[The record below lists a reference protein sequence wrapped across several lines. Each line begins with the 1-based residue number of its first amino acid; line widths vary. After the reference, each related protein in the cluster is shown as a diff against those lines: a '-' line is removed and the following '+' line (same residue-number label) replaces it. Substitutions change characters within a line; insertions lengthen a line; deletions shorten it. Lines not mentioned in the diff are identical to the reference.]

1 MSKRFLVTTA
11 IEETI
16 PQNEPILFLGEW
28 CRPFKNINKLDKLDA
43 KVLPYHWDD
52 RSKLHKDY
60 SYISEFYE
68 KLLIE
73 LTNQLNQIH
82 GTDHKEKYWR
92 ILIGPW
98 LGYFTQIVF
107 DRWSSIQSAIKNFDL
122 LGTYVQSFR
131 EGLLVPNN
139 MRHFSGLIKDEEW
152 NHFIYS
158 YILKNYTKV
167 PCSNQTTKYKG
178 IGEKTVHQL
187 RFNRIIKKKI
197 LDCIKLI
204 MRNFQKKDDA
214 LMHNTYLSKKNQILL
229 SLKLLQAPIH
239 HIDEFLDKSNF
250 KVEKEKRKWELD
262 GTNCNEF
269 EAFARSI
276 IPKQIPTIYLE
287 GYDFLSKKV
296 SSFSWPAKPKFIFTS
311 NSFLADDLFKL
322 YAAQKTE
329 NGYPLVIS
337 QHGGGYGS
345 YLHCFNEEHGYKI
358 SDLFLSWGYIDKS
371 EPKIKSVGLTKD
383 KKPLGVQH
391 ELQNRVLLVVG
402 NGPNHSYH
410 IWSAPKSS
418 SQWIDYFNI
427 QCTFVNSLNPQIQEL
442 LIIRLKDMVEGYEPS
457 YDRWRD
463 KFPKL
468 TIDKGNS
475 NIDNLIKKSKI
486 YIGTINSSTS
496 VECFALGIPVVIYWN
511 PNQFEI
517 NDFAK
522 VYFDKLKKVG
532 VFHDTP
538 ESAARH
544 INLIWH
550 DINSWWDSEAVKDAV
565 NLFKNKYCNES
576 TKLVDQVYLKLED
589 IIKNDEK
596 R

>member
-98 LGYFTQIVF
+98 LGYFTQIAF
-107 DRWSSIQSAIKNFDL
+107 DRWSSIQSAIKNFEL
-122 LGTYVQSFR
+122 SGTQVQSF
-131 EGLLVPNN
+131 EEEFFIPNN
-139 MRHFSGLIKDEEW
+139 MRHFSGLITSEEW

-158 YILKNYTKV
+158 YILKNYTKIH
-167 PCSNQTTKYKG
+167 CINQPARHKAIKERS
-178 IGEKTVHQL
+178 IHQL
-187 RFNRIIKKKI
+187 QLNRILKKKI
-197 LDCIKLI
+197 LNCINLLTGF
-204 MRNFQKKDDA
+204 FQKKNDA
-214 LMHNTYLSKKNQILL
+214 LFINTYLSKKNEILL
-229 SLKLLQAPIH
+229 SFKFSQFPMF
-239 HIDEFLDKSNF
+239 HIDNFLDNLDI
-250 KVEKEKRKWELD
+250 KVEKEKRKWKLD
-262 GTNCNEF
+262 ETNHNEF
-269 EAFARSI
+269 EDFARSI

-287 GYDFLSKKV
+287 GYNFLSKKV
-296 SSFSWPAKPKFIFTS
+296 SSFSWPNKPKFIFTS
-311 NSFLADDLFKL
+311 SSFLNDDLFKL

-329 NGYPLVIS
+329 SGSPLVIS

-358 SDLFLSWGYIDKS
+358 SDLFLSWGYRDKS
-371 EPKIKSVGLTKD
+371 EPKIKSVGLIKD
-383 KKPLGVQH
+383 KKPLGIQH
-391 ELQNRVLLVVG
+391 GLRNKILLMAG
-402 NGPNHSYH
+402 KGPNHSYH

-418 SQWIDYFNI
+418 SQWLDYFND
-427 QCTFVNSLNPQIQEL
+427 QCTFINSLNPQIRDS
-442 LIIRLKDMVEGYEPS
+442 LIIRLKAIEKGWEPS

-463 KFPKL
+463 KFSKIK
-468 TIDKGNS
+468 IDKGNS

-496 VECFALGIPVVIYWN
+496 VECFSLDIPVVLYWN
-511 PNQFEI
+511 LNQFEI
-517 NDFAK
+517 RDEAK
-522 VYFDKLKKVG
+522 EYFDKLKKVG

-538 ESAARH
+538 ESAASH

-550 DINSWWDSEAVKDAV
+550 DVNSWWNSVDVKDAV
-565 NLFKNKYCNES
+565 NLFKNNYCYEPP
-576 TKLVDQVYLKLED
+576 KLVDSIFLAIHKVIETSK
-589 IIKNDEK
+589 K
-596 R
+596 